1 MPEKILVEKW
11 KALDGKVCDTRKDA
25 EAHEAANFHL
35 MLCGLSAEEVQEA
48 LELKREP
55 IAGAIERAALEI
67 KRARRAK
74 ADAAQE
80 PHPQPDP

>member
-1 MPEKILVEKW
+1 MPEKITVERY
-11 KALDGKVCDTRKDA
+11 KAFDGKVFDLRKDA
-25 EAHEAANFHL
+25 EAHEAAHFHL
-35 MLCGLSAEEVQEA
+35 MLCDLSAEQVQEA
-48 LELKREP
+48 LDLKREP

-74 ADAAQE
+74 AEAAQE